1 MTNLPSSRSAL
12 RRLLLV
18 LAVVAGIALYAYGW
32 NTTDISLDE
41 VQDEKRQ
48 ELVQRAMRE
57 LLSPDIFDRDRE
69 QRSFMVSYAIGCP
82 AGEALPDGRV
92 QVEDDEAYVIF
103 NPPCAKSDDIINI
116 RGYDFPP
123 GAIARI
129 QLYREGGQNMPF
141 LLAGTATSAED
152 VSDEAI
158 FDIDGAGTFNVNVK
172 VPRGRGLMGETHPVQ
187 IQAAV
192 PSGTPRLSSTSEL
205 VIDLMGETLFL
216 ALMATSLAL
225 PASIALSFLS
235 ARNLMRQISM
245 PLGNVL
251 VGFVL
256 LPVGGL
262 LGALTLGPVGELGV
276 EWGKDLW
283 PGIGGLIVVL
293 GAFVILSRLLS
304 GFKLQGSL
312 HRLPSIMNNI
322 LLLIVI
328 VFTVGALGGIGI
340 WLGGQLFDVSDDFE
354 SADLLTCRV
363 TAARSSMTSL
373 IMRSASVTWPAL
385 LRLWAR

>member
-1 MTNLPSSRSAL
+1 MTKLPSSRSAL

-18 LAVVAGIALYAYGW
+18 LAVVVGIALYAYGW

-41 VQDEKRQ
+41 VQDDTRQ
-48 ELVQRAMRE
+48 ESVQRAMRE

-69 QRSFMVSYAIGCP
+69 QRSYMVTYPIGCP
-82 AGEALPDGRV
+82 AGDELPEGRA
-92 QVEDDEAYVIF
+92 QVEDGEAYVIF
-103 NPPCAKSDDIINI
+103 DPPCARPDDIINI
-116 RGYDFPP
+116 RGYDFPV

-129 QLYREGGQNMPF
+129 QLFREGGQNMPF
-141 LLAGTATSAED
+141 MLAGAAETAED
-152 VSDEAI
+152 VSDEAV
-158 FDIDGAGTFNVNVK
+158 FDIDGSGTFNVNVK

-192 PSGTPRLSSTSEL
+192 PSGMPRLSSTSEL

-225 PASIALSFLS
+225 PASIVLSFLS

-262 LGALTLGPVGELGV
+262 LGALALGPVGELGV
-276 EWGKDLW
+276 RLGKDLW
-283 PGIGGLIVVL
+283 PGFGGLIV
-293 GAFVILSRLLS
+293 FVGGFTVTSRFLN
-304 GFKLQGSL
+304 GTTLQGSF
-312 HRLPSIMNNI
+312 HRLPSIINNI
-322 LLLIVI
+322 LLLLVI
-328 VFTVGALGGIGI
+328 VFTVGVLGGIGI
-340 WLGGQLFDVSDDFE
+340 WLGGQLFDVTDDVE
-354 SADLLTCRV
+354 NAD
-363 TAARSSMTSL
+363 SL
-373 IMRSASVTWPAL
+373 DLSGDGGEIVN
-385 LRLWAR
+385 